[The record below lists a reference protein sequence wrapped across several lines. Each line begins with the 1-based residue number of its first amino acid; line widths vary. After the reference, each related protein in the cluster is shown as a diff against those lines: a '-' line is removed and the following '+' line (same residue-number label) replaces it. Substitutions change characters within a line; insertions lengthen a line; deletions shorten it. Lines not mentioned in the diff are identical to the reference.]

1 MGQLALGASAPPS
14 LPAAVHGV
22 SPDNVTSGLL
32 SSHCNCKRSD
42 VLFSSKSKGKGSLL
56 FATDAGCNGSENLD
70 LMNQFIQKI
79 EICEGAPFHGDFQVD
94 VNKSDII
101 KNSEISELFVPY
113 RGNFSS

>member
-1 MGQLALGASAPPS
+1 MF
-14 LPAAVHGV
+14 
-22 SPDNVTSGLL
+22 
-32 SSHCNCKRSD
+32 SSK
-42 VLFSSKSKGKGSLL
+42 SKSKGKGSLL